1 MLPSLVVVVHTVTR
15 PRGIAK
21 RLPTPVYTP
30 AYAGK
35 TLLSLPAASC
45 IWGTPPRMRGK
56 RTFRQS
62 NSGYPEH
69 PRVCGENV
77 EVPTPSASAI
87 SGTPPRMRGKLRF
100 GRHRLAPLG
109 NTPAY
114 AGKTQSRESSL
125 LESPGTPPR
134 MRGKRQRHDL
144 ASGKPRNTPRMRGKP
159 ACWKHEHSPTEE
171 HPRVCGENRLRIF
184 TTRWRTGTPPRMREN
199 TSPPARLPGVTRF

>member
-87 SGTPPRMRGKLRF
+87 SGTPPRMRGK
-100 GRHRLAPLG
+100 
-109 NTPAY
+109 
-114 AGKTQSRESSL
+114 
-125 LESPGTPPR
+125 
-134 MRGKRQRHDL
+134 RQRHDL
-144 ASGKPRNTPRMRGKP
+144 ASGKPRNTPAYAGKTTASKETFAP
-159 ACWKHEHSPTEE
+159 CGE
-171 HPRVCGENRLRIF
+171 HPRVCGENCRLAGGVLLF
-184 TTRWRTGTPPRMREN
+184 QGTPPRMRGKHFA
-199 TSPPARLPGVTRF
+199 TSTFTGCNPILASLRAVTKI